1 MSLLLRIAW
10 RNIVRNRRRSLM
22 TASAVA
28 AGALAMLLFLGY
40 TTYIFLGMETG
51 NVQRIGHLSVF
62 RSGYFLYGT
71 GNSAAYGIDRYGDV
85 IGLIADDPVLRPM
98 VNVLTP
104 TQLLMGIAANYSGD
118 NAASRT
124 FIGIG
129 LVPSDRDRMRRWDP
143 YGTGNVFAADRRISD
158 SDESRGLIGTGLAR
172 ILNLCAPL
180 ALPDCPPASAPGSSP
195 DRAAVIHEDLTEL
208 AGREASATPTRK
220 PDAPRIDLLA
230 ATVGGAPNVVSL
242 NVSGAQPQG
251 AKEIDDAFVLMHLG
265 LAQQLVYGRSEHKA
279 TSIVIQLHRSQDMAR
294 ARVRLAQLFREHQL
308 DLDIRDFGELTP
320 FYGQVIRMFTG
331 IFVFIALVM
340 GMIVLFAV
348 VNTMTMNVMER
359 TNEIGTIRAMG
370 LRRGQVRAQFI
381 AEGALIGVIGATLG
395 AVLAFVIAAVVN
407 ASGLTWIP
415 PGNSVAIP
423 LHLDVLGRPA
433 LALGAWLVLVLV
445 AVAAALLPAN
455 RAARLSVVDAL
466 RHV

>member
-1 MSLLLRIAW
+1 MTLLFKIAW

-51 NVQRIGHLSVF
+51 NVQRTGHLSVF
-62 RSGYFLYGT
+62 RAGYFLYGT
-71 GNSAAYGIDRYGDV
+71 GNPAAYGIDHYRDV
-85 IGLIADDPVLRPM
+85 IRLIAQDPVLRSM

-104 TQLLMGIAANYSGD
+104 RQSLMGIAGNYSGD

-124 FIGIG
+124 FIGEG
-129 LVPSDRDRMRRWDP
+129 LVPSDRDRMRRWDQ
-143 YGTGNVFAADRRISD
+143 YGTGNVFPPDPRISD
-158 SDESRGLIGTGLAR
+158 ADVNRGLIGTGLAR
-172 ILNLCAPL
+172 ILNLCVPL
-180 ALPDCPPASAPGSSP
+180 ALPDCPPAVAPPASAERP
-195 DRAAVIHEDLTEL
+195 VIVNEELTEL
-208 AGREASATPTRK
+208 ASRESAPSAPRS
-220 PDAPRIDLLA
+220 PGAPRIDLLA

-242 NVSGAQPQG
+242 NVSGAQAQG
-251 AKEIDDAFVLMHLG
+251 VKELDDAFVLMHLG
-265 LAQQLVYGRSEHKA
+265 LAQQLVYGRSEHKT
-279 TSIVIQLHRSQDMAR
+279 TSIVIQLRRSDDMAA
-294 ARVRLAQLFREHQL
+294 ARERLTRLFRGRHL
-308 DLDIRDFGELTP
+308 DLEVRDFGELTP

-348 VNTMTMNVMER
+348 INTMTMNVMER

-370 LRRGQVRAQFI
+370 LRRSQVRAQFI
-381 AEGALIGVIGATLG
+381 AEGALIGVIGATFG
-395 AVLAFVIAAVVN
+395 AIVAVIVAALVN
-407 ASGLTWIP
+407 ASGATWVP
-415 PGNSVAIP
+415 PGNNVAIP
-423 LHLDVLGRPA
+423 LHLNVAGRPA
-433 LALGAWLVLVLV
+433 MALGAWLALVLV
-445 AVAAALLPAN
+445 AIVAALLPAN